1 MTPAVFASYRLL
13 PNEDLRLNAFA
24 KKIFRVATFNEMYYV
39 EMISSNIKPE
49 YATQYDLGL
58 KYTKRPRY
66 SIVKNIDAQ
75 IDVYYNLVEDKIIC
89 TPKSPLFKWT
99 TYNLGL
105 VKIKGLDVS
114 VGNMFRMGN
123 VFLQTKLQ
131 YTYQEA
137 RNYTDPGD
145 TFYGHQIPYIPWH
158 SGTVIAS
165 ALYKDWTLNYSFI
178 YTGERYSQSDNIV
191 YNHVQPWYTHDVS
204 LVKKFKIK
212 DMNFKAT
219 LEVNNLFD
227 QDYEV
232 IFNYPMPKRNYRF
245 SLVVEL

>member
-1 MTPAVFASYRLL
+1 
-13 PNEDLRLNAFA
+13 
-24 KKIFRVATFNEMYYV
+24 MYYV

-137 RNYTDPGD
+137 RNYTDLGD